1 MQETK
6 DSLAIDDICKTSGQ
20 GGADL
25 RAAEEE
31 EEEEELQLG
40 RVRVITFCSK
50 NHVFTVRKICDSQF
64 AGRG

>member
-31 EEEEELQLG
+31 EEELQLG
-40 RVRVITFCSK
+40 RVHVITFCSK
-50 NHVFTVRKICDSQF
+50 NHVFTVKKICDNQF

>member
-31 EEEEELQLG
+31 EEELQLG
-40 RVRVITFCSK
+40 RVRVITFCNK
-50 NHVFTVRKICDSQF
+50 NHVFTVRKIRDSQF

>member
-6 DSLAIDDICKTSGQ
+6 DSLTIDDICKTSGQ
-20 GGADL
+20 GGTDL
-25 RAAEEE
+25 RAVE

-50 NHVFTVRKICDSQF
+50 NHVFTVRKIGDSQF

>member
-6 DSLAIDDICKTSGQ
+6 DSWAIDDLCKTSGQ

-25 RAAEEE
+25 RVAEEE
-31 EEEEELQLG
+31 EEVLQLG
-40 RVRVITFCSK
+40 CVSGITFCSE

-64 AGRG
+64 TGCG

>member
-6 DSLAIDDICKTSGQ
+6 DSLAIDDICKTFGQ

-25 RAAEEE
+25 CAAE

-50 NHVFTVRKICDSQF
+50 NHVFTIRKICDSQF